1 MNQNINL
8 EKEVKAIKSFSDFNI
23 ELTSTA
29 LTGDK
34 IDMSDLLNREI
45 IITAYSIDQSK
56 FPEKGNGKRLTLQFN
71 IDERQRV
78 VFTGS
83 IQLQDLIQ
91 KVDPD
96 NYPFSTTI
104 IKQNKGYKF
113 T

>member
-1 MNQNINL
+1 MNQIIEP
-8 EKEVKAIKSFSDFNI
+8 EKQVIKSFSDFNI

-34 IDMSDLLNREI
+34 IEMSDLLNREI
-45 IITAYSIDQSK
+45 IISAFNIAESR
-56 FPEKGNGKRLTLQFN
+56 FPEKGNGKRLTLQFI
-71 IDERQRV
+71 IDGRERV

-83 IQLQDLIQ
+83 VQLQDLIK

-96 NYPFSTTI
+96 DFPFSTTI
-104 IKQNKGYKF
+104 IKQNKGFKF